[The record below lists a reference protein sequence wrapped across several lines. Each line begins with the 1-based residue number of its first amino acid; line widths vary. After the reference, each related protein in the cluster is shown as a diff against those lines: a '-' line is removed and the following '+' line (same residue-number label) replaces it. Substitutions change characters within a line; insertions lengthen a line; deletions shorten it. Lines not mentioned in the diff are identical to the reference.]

1 MKKSYI
7 QPSIVLV
14 ETDTESLLA
23 EVSSISID
31 NNNTY
36 EAKDAL
42 SKTLHNSSLWDS
54 SWEEEEDE

>member
-14 ETDTESLLA
+14 ETDTENLLA

-31 NNNTY
+31 NTTTY

-42 SKTLHNSSLWDS
+42 SKTLHSSSLWDS